1 MGIRP
6 MFGAKKK
13 KSDAD
18 AAGVM
23 QKSSRGNMDEYEALR
38 TIVSENAGLLNR
50 VLEKIKIHRTLSGT
64 YKKSGIESPEQKE
77 RVPEKKKKNDK

>member
-1 MGIRP
+1 

-13 KSDAD
+13 KNDAD
-18 AAGVM
+18 ASGVM

-38 TIVSENAGLLNR
+38 TIVAENAGLLNR
-50 VLEKIKIHRTLSGT
+50 VLEKIKIHRTLTGKNKPT
-64 YKKSGIESPEQKE
+64 GIETPEQKE